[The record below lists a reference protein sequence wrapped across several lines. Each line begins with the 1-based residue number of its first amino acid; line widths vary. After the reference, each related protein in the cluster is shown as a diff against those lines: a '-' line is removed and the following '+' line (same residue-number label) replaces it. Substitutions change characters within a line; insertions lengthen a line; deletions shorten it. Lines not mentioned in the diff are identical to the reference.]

1 MPETT
6 AKPGDR
12 RRLTIDAFIAKVESQ
27 LGRRPVRESDFL
39 RITFVCPMCA
49 YPQDGLDFVEAGVGR
64 NFREIETQL
73 GFSCIGRWRGAST
86 PRAKPDGKPCDWAL
100 EGLFKVHRLE
110 LLGPDGKA
118 MPIFELA
125 SAPKRAPEASETAA

>member
-1 MPETT
+1 MSETT
-6 AKPGDR
+6 AKPGER
-12 RRLTIDAFIAKVESQ
+12 RRLTIAAFMKEVATQ
-27 LGRRPVRESDFL
+27 LGRPPVQESDFL

-64 NFREIETQL
+64 TFRDVETQL
-73 GFSCIGRWRGAST
+73 GFSCIGRWRGMAT
-86 PRAKPDGKPCDWAL
+86 PREKPDGEPCDWSL

-118 MPIFELA
+118 TPIFELA
-125 SAPKRAPEASETAA
+125 SAPKRPPAASESAA